1 MLQRCGQWL
10 VALRHFLSVR
20 RKKDRGEIKN
30 GTNYF
35 PAYKNRFAQRKNV
48 IFLEYAI
55 VISNAIRRMLTFLS
69 FVPFFIPLDLFF
81 SLRIKNASGRT
92 GMDILFCA
100 FCMKKMWVK
109 HRACRRGGTKGESRL
124 CA

>member
-55 VISNAIRRMLTFLS
+55 AISNAIRRMLTFLS
-69 FVPFFIPLDLFF
+69 FVPFFIPLDHFF

-92 GMDILFCA
+92 DFIDLVKLQSETNKLERIEYLME
-100 FCMKKMWVK
+100 KMW
-109 HRACRRGGTKGESRL
+109 
-124 CA
+124 